1 MRSWAAACELVTL
14 WEFNYENF
22 SFSLSLSCYF
32 WGFFFLQGKVCCDT
46 GFVQPTAWVLLPS
59 LKSALLVPIFT
70 AVGMIR
76 LWMSEREKEIAVNL
90 V

>member
-1 MRSWAAACELVTL
+1 MRSWAAARELVTL

-22 SFSLSLSCYF
+22 SFSLSLLLF
-32 WGFFFLQGKVCCDT
+32 LGLFFLQGKVCCDT
-46 GFVQPTAWVLLPS
+46 GFVQPSAWVPLPS

-76 LWMSEREKEIAVNL
+76 L
-90 V
+90 